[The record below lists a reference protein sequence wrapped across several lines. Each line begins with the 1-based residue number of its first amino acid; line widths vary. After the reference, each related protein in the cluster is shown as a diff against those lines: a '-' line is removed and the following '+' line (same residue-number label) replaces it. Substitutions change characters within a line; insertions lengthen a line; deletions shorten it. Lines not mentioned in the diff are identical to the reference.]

1 MSGITLQRL
10 RLEPERLELTQLA
23 INEYGKLPEL
33 INGFM
38 ERIREMGPN
47 PYKGL

>member
-1 MSGITLQRL
+1 MQRL
-10 RLEPERLELTQLA
+10 QLESERLHLTELA

-38 ERIREMGPN
+38 KRIREMGPN
-47 PYKGL
+47 PYKGF